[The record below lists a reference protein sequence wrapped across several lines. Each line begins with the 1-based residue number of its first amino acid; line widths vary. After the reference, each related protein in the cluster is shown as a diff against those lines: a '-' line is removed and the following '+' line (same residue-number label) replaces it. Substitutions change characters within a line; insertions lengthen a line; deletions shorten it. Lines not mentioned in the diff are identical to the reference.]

1 MEEKALE
8 AATAA
13 ARQAGELQHTGLNTE
28 KHARATANRQ
38 DPMSVFAR
46 RLEEIIVAAIT
57 CSFPNHRML
66 HDAMIAIINR

>member
-1 MEEKALE
+1 MEEALRV
-8 AATAA
+8 AAHATK
-13 ARQAGELQHTGLNTE
+13 RVGDLQHTGPNTE